1 MMRSSGI
8 ANSEQ
13 LTLLTT
19 VLDDICITF
28 GVAPQSEARHDI
40 EAMLLDLYQ
49 DGHHVLDQIKAALN
63 PTLIKAIVATSH
75 Y

>member
-1 MMRSSGI
+1 MRSSGI

-19 VLDDICITF
+19 VLNDICMTF
-28 GVAPQSEARHDI
+28 GVEPQSDAGHDI
-40 EAMLLDLYQ
+40 GAMLLDLYQ
-49 DGHHVLDQIKAALN
+49 DGHRAPDQFKAALN
-63 PTLIKAIVATSH
+63 PTLIKAIVTTSH